1 MTIAPSSPFVFESD
15 CSAAFIKLRQKQE
28 SILIWPYPED
38 GSAETPSFISKQHVI
53 VLEPIKLMT
62 TDLRCQLGISLIK
75 GNYAGAWLDHIQDSA
90 NPLQI
95 MAQLCRNL
103 PPGSPI
109 AWRCAPNAQSG
120 TPHWLDFWLRFA
132 KRLGCTVEAYSTVGA
147 LVRTPTQTTA
157 WSLDIASEVLVKPI
171 QELFLHVFGGELG
184 YEHYQWKYGSN
195 AGGVVA
201 LIEDKVIAHCGA
213 LMRQVFIRGVPH
225 SVAQLVDVMVHP
237 NYRGILRKQGVF
249 FEITA
254 SAIEIFG
261 PLAFGF
267 PNTRHLILGQ
277 KHGFYKPVDPLIEL
291 QWHVKKSSL
300 RGIDRLVE
308 IDFSN
313 KDHCKKINQLWLN
326 MADDLKNNTVGIR
339 DLNWIRYR
347 YLQHP
352 VYQHLFFAVTCRWT
366 GRWKGIVI
374 GREEKKSLLILD
386 WIGRMKML
394 PAMATAAVH
403 IAKKQN
409 LTYCSTWVTENFASC
424 FERSLPIR
432 HNPEITVPTII
443 WCQDGR
449 ENSLKNWWIS
459 PGDSDF
465 R

>member
-1 MTIAPSSPFVFESD
+1 MTLAPSPPMDFEST
-15 CSAAFIKLRQKQE
+15 CFAAFSKLGQKQD
-28 SILIWPYPED
+28 SILIWPCPEL
-38 GSAETPSFISKQHVI
+38 SRSELPNFISQQPVTILK
-53 VLEPIKLMT
+53 PIELLAT
-62 TDLRCQLGISLIK
+62 NLRCQLGISRIE
-75 GNYAGAWLDHIQDSA
+75 GNYTGAWLDHIQDSA

-95 MAQLCRNL
+95 MAQLCNSL

-109 AWRCAPNAQSG
+109 AWRRAPHAKCG

-132 KRLGCTVEAYSTVGA
+132 KRLGCTVEAHSTEGA
-147 LVRTPTQTTA
+147 LVRTPTQAPA
-157 WSLDIASEVLVKPI
+157 WALNVASANLANQI
-171 QELFLHVFGGELG
+171 QDLFHHVFGGELG
-184 YEHYQWKYGSN
+184 NAHYQWKYGSN

-201 LIEDKVIAHCGA
+201 LIENKVIAHCGA
-213 LMRQVFIRGVPH
+213 LMRPVLIRGVPH
-225 SVAQLVDVMVHP
+225 SIAQLVDVMVHP
-237 NYRGILRKQGVF
+237 SYRGILRKQGVF

-267 PNTRHLILGQ
+267 PNTRHLNLGQ
-277 KHGFYKPVDPLIEL
+277 KHGFYEPVDPLTEL
-291 QWHVKKSSL
+291 RWQTNKSSF

-313 KDHCKKINQLWLN
+313 PHHCKKINQLWID

-339 DLNWIRYR
+339 DLNWIRSR

-352 VYQHLFFAVTCRWT
+352 VYQHFFFAVICRWT

-374 GREEKKSLLILD
+374 GREENNSLLVLD
-386 WIGRMKML
+386 WIGRLSML
-394 PAMATAAVH
+394 TSLVNAAVR
-403 IAKKQN
+403 IAKKHN
-409 LTYCSTWVTENFASC
+409 LSYCSTWVTEYFVYC
-424 FERSLPIR
+424 FEPSAPIK

-449 ENSLKNWWIS
+449 EDSLRHWWIS